1 MNRRTPAALAAV
13 AALGV
18 SALAIGPAAAATKPK
33 PKPAKNTI
41 EARGTLKVKINGY
54 IQDAQ
59 SFFPGTITV
68 KPGTTITLR
77 NKSAGGAPHSLSLLR
92 KSALPKTGDEIMNCA
107 ACGPLMGAHQAD
119 PNTGE
124 VKVPVVDVGAPGFD
138 TMGDAQ
144 NAGDSIFLPPQGKVT
159 FKVTAKKGS
168 TLHFFCAIHPWMQ
181 GTIKV
186 K

>member
-33 PKPAKNTI
+33 PKPNTI
-41 EARGTLKVKINGY
+41 ETRGELKVKINAY
-54 IQDAQ
+54 IQDGQ
-59 SFFPGTITV
+59 RFLPGDLKVKSGATV
-68 KPGTTITLR
+68 TLK
-77 NKSAGGAPHSLSLLR
+77 NKSSDGAPHSLSLV
-92 KSALPKTGDEIMNCA
+92 KASALPKTAADIMGCA
-107 ACGPLMGAHQAD
+107 ACGPLMVAHQAD

-124 VKVPVVDVGAPGFD
+124 VNVPLVDVGAPGFD
-138 TMGDAQ
+138 TMGDDTT
-144 NAGDSIFLPPQGKVT
+144 AGDSVFLPPKGKVT

-168 TLHFFCAIHPWMQ
+168 RLHFMCAIHPWMQ
-181 GTIKV
+181 GTFIV